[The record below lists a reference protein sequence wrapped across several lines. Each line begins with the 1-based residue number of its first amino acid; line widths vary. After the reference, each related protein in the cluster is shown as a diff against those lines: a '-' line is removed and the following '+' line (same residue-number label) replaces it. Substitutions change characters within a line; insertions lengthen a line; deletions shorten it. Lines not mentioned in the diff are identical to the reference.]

1 MFVIVVVAA
10 AAATPDYNVTNNAI
24 WTVIRITTQQQ
35 KDTTTRSTSIEHR
48 KLPFILGGQTCTNRA
63 SKLRNDVEYRNVVS
77 CCCFS
82 QRDALRAAHL
92 ASAEA
97 TVATTSTTTSSTT
110 STTIATCARC
120 GATAAPKWYT
130 KLRHATKRLE
140 TGYEYRLSFLCCLL
154 FLLFFDVAIQ
164 LVDLHCMLHAWK
176 YFDTQRTNTK
186 CE

>member
-1 MFVIVVVAA
+1 ML
-10 AAATPDYNVTNNAI
+10 
-24 WTVIRITTQQQ
+24 WTIIRITTQQQ
-35 KDTTTRSTSIEHR
+35 KDTTTRSTSIEYR

-77 CCCFS
+77 WLFVVVS
-82 QRDALRAAHL
+82 QRDAQRAAEAAARDALRAAHL
-92 ASAEA
+92 AAVEA

-110 STTIATCARC
+110 LTTITTCARC

-154 FLLFFDVAIQ
+154 FLLFFDVAIS
-164 LVDLHCMLHAWK
+164 VCRSALHATRVEVLWHSAYK
-176 YFDTQRTNTK
+176 YEMWIRFDFV
-186 CE
+186 